1 MEPTPTTGA
10 RRPAPA
16 SRDALRWIFGAL
28 LAALAACSLA
38 HRGDDPDV
46 VTRVAADPAFSDRA
60 MVASSS
66 AEANRVGV
74 EVLRAGGNAVDAAV
88 AVAVALGVVDAGD
101 SGLGGSA
108 VILVRMADGR
118 AVAIDG
124 SPAVPIQ
131 VDWKALG
138 RIQDE
143 DRKAGPELAAVP
155 GALAALDHALRRFG
169 TIGLRDAIGP
179 SIPLASAGSVVTP
192 FQRGS
197 ILKYLDDVR
206 ATSPLDRILL
216 DDAGDAIPVGAVLRW
231 PGLDRTLRRIAERGA
246 GELYHGAMAAEIEAD
261 MRHRGGFV
269 RSADLAL
276 YRVRELEPLR
286 TTYRGREVLGFPLPG
301 AGGAV
306 VAGLNILGHFPPALL
321 ATDGVERL
329 QVLAEAFHI
338 ALEDQRRTL
347 DQIAAP
353 QAAQDVTYLSREH
366 ARRRAALIVPG
377 RPVPPDAL
385 GSPGWRPDLESQTVQ
400 VSVVDADGN
409 AVALTQSLGRFYG
422 NKIVA
427 DGLGFPYNTF
437 LSGLDAHRPG
447 EVTMRSPIATDGAPT
462 IVVEDGRPLL
472 VLGASGSSRIPGAV
486 ATVISN
492 VVDRGMPLGRAIEAP
507 RSLWSAGNTTKG
519 LLLEVRPPV
528 TVAHARKLEAMGYE
542 DGRRE
547 RFPIRYEDLSRFGG
561 VNAVHR
567 DPATGRLTGVGDP
580 RRNGHA
586 LGLGPP

>member
-1 MEPTPTTGA
+1 MKGTRSTDA
-10 RRPAPA
+10 RSPESGPRYGF
-16 SRDALRWIFGAL
+16 RWTSAAL
-28 LAALAACSLA
+28 LGALAACSLA
-38 HRGDDPDV
+38 HRGGDPDL
-46 VTRVAADPAFSDRA
+46 VTRVVADPARSDRA

-74 EVLRAGGNAVDAAV
+74 GILEAGGNAVDAAV

-124 SPAVPIQ
+124 SPAVPIR
-131 VDWKALG
+131 VDWNALQ

-143 DRKAGPELAAVP
+143 EGKAGPELAAVP

-169 TIGLRDAIGP
+169 TIGLREAIGP
-179 SIPLASAGSVVTP
+179 SIPLAAAGSMVTP

-206 ATSPLDRILL
+206 AASPLDRILL
-216 DDAGDAIPVGAVLRW
+216 DDEGDAIPVGSVLRW
-231 PGLDRTLRRIAERGA
+231 PRLDRTLRRIAERGA
-246 GELYHGAMAAEIEAD
+246 GELYRGAMAAEIDAD
-261 MRHRGGFV
+261 MRRRGGPV
-269 RSADLAL
+269 RRADLAL
-276 YRVRELEPLR
+276 YRARELEPLHS
-286 TTYRGREVLGFPLPG
+286 TYRGREVLSFPLPG

-306 VAGLNILGHFPPALL
+306 VAGLNILDQFSPDRLSA
-321 ATDGVERL
+321 DGVDRL
-329 QVLAEAFHI
+329 QVMAEAFHI

-347 DQIAAP
+347 DQAAAP
-353 QAAQDVTYLSREH
+353 QSAQDVPYLAREH

-377 RPVPPDAL
+377 RPVAPELL
-385 GSPGWRPDLESQTVQ
+385 GTPGWRPDLESQTVQ

-427 DGLGFPYNTF
+427 DDLGFPYNTF
-437 LSGLDAHRPG
+437 LSGLDAHHP
-447 EVTMRSPIATDGAPT
+447 EKVTVRSPIATDGAPT
-462 IVVEDGRPLL
+462 IVVEAGRPLL
-472 VLGASGSSRIPGAV
+472 VLGASGSSRIPGAI
-486 ATVISN
+486 ATVVSN
-492 VVDRGMPLGRAIEAP
+492 VVDRGMSLAAAIEAP
-507 RSLWSAGNTTKG
+507 RSLWSAGSTTKG

-528 TVAHARKLEAMGYE
+528 TAAHARELEAMGYE

-547 RFPIRYEDLSRFGG
+547 TLPIRYQDLSRFGG

-586 LGLGPP
+586 LGSGPP

>member
-1 MEPTPTTGA
+1 MELTPRTGD
-10 RRPAPA
+10 RSQGPS
-16 SRDALRWIFGAL
+16 SRGALRWVPAVL
-28 LAALAACSLA
+28 LAALAACSVA
-38 HRGDDPDV
+38 HRGSDPDL
-46 VTRVAADPAFSDRA
+46 VTRVVADPAVGDRA

-66 AEANRVGV
+66 AEANRIGV
-74 EVLRAGGNAVDAAV
+74 EVLQAGGNAVDAAV

-131 VDWKALG
+131 VDWKALE

-169 TIGLRDAIGP
+169 TVGLRGAIEP
-179 SIPLASAGSVVTP
+179 SIPLAAAGSVLTP

-206 ATSPLDRILL
+206 AATPLDRILL
-216 DDAGDAIPVGAVLRW
+216 DDAGDAIPVGSVLRW

-246 GELYHGAMAAEIEAD
+246 GELYRGAIAAEIDAD
-261 MRHRGGFV
+261 MRRRGGFV
-269 RSADLAL
+269 RRADLAL

-286 TTYRGREVLGFPLPG
+286 TTYRGREVLSFPLPG

-306 VAGLNILGHFPPALL
+306 VAGLNILEHFPPALL

-329 QVLAEAFHI
+329 QVLAEAFHV

-347 DQIAAP
+347 DQVAAP
-353 QAAQDVTYLSREH
+353 QAAQDVSYLTRDH

-377 RPVPPDAL
+377 RPVDPGRL
-385 GSPGWRPDLESQTVQ
+385 GVPGWRPDLESQTVQ

-437 LSGLDAHRPG
+437 LSGLDAHHP
-447 EVTMRSPIATDGAPT
+447 EKVTMRSPIATDGAPT

-492 VVDRGMPLGRAIEAP
+492 VVDRGMPLAAAIEAP
-507 RSLWSAGNTTKG
+507 RSLWSDGSTTKG

-528 TVAHARKLEAMGYE
+528 TAAHARALEAMGYE

-547 RFPIRYEDLSRFGG
+547 VFPIRYEDLSRFGG
-561 VNAVHR
+561 VNAVLR
-567 DPATGRLTGVGDP
+567 DPATGTLTGVGDP
-580 RRNGHA
+580 RRNGRA
-586 LGLGPP
+586 MGFGPP